1 MVMAEKRKIR
11 QSTRARGESL
21 LRKGLNS
28 PSPPRQIEPL
38 EEGLPYKLKDDQDL
52 PILSRPQDKDLCP
65 TEYQS
70 IAERLEVIL
79 AISLV
84 VPSTNN
90 S

>member
-1 MVMAEKRKIR
+1 MAEKRKIR
-11 QSTRARGESL
+11 QSTRTRGESP
-21 LRKGLNS
+21 LRKG

-38 EEGLPYKLKDDQDL
+38 EEGLPYKIKDDQDL
-52 PILSRPQDKDLCP
+52 PILSRPQDQDLCS

-79 AISLV
+79 TISLV
-84 VPSTNN
+84 VSSTNN